1 MIHSKEIRPQA
12 GFGDLEFNSSIDY
25 TVQKL
30 GQPDHIEVLETM
42 DDESSMAYIFDNQNL
57 IAFFEGS
64 DSLLLTI
71 LETKDPQVTLY
82 GKKIFEM
89 DESAIRKLMKLN
101 GFEELDTEML
111 TWGGQRL
118 SFEDANM
125 DFYFEDDKLTAINWG
140 YHF

>member
-1 MIHSKEIRPQA
+1 MIHSKEIRPQT

-30 GQPDHIEVLETM
+30 GQPDHIEELETM

-71 LETKDPQVTLY
+71 LETKDPEVTLY
-82 GKKIFEM
+82 GKKIF
-89 DESAIRKLMKLN
+89 D
-101 GFEELDTEML
+101 G
-111 TWGGQRL
+111 
-118 SFEDANM
+118 
-125 DFYFEDDKLTAINWG
+125 
-140 YHF
+140 

>member
-1 MIHSKEIRPQA
+1 
-12 GFGDLEFNSSIDY
+12 
-25 TVQKL
+25 
-30 GQPDHIEVLETM
+30 
-42 DDESSMAYIFDNQNL
+42 MAYIFDNQNL